1 MLNELKNS
9 PKVVGIKQLRK
20 ALSRGALLRI
30 FLADN
35 ADPALTEPIAAQ
47 AEAQGVP
54 VERVSTMKELGQA
67 CSIAVGAA
75 AAGLLRE

>member
-1 MLNELKNS
+1 M
-9 PKVVGIKQLRK
+9 
-20 ALSRGALLRI
+20 

-54 VERVSTMKELGQA
+54 VERVSTMKELGKA